1 MLLKSGRIS
10 VGQKQM
16 DRFSLVI
23 RFTLLLWL
31 TLQVTAKPGE
41 ICTGPQG
48 CPPCLPCSSLNL
60 SPASRSCRAQTINQT
75 GDDAWGRQEVSE
87 WLQKLPLCQ
96 QAHHAWLN
104 LGTGYVL
111 CSQDRLLCPKAPLR
125 ICDLSHTS
133 TETWPR
139 RSSYEKSLAFLVL

>member
-31 TLQVTAKPGE
+31 TLQTTAKSGE
-41 ICTGPQG
+41 IYTGPQG
-48 CPPCLPCSSLNL
+48 YPPCLPSFSLMPSFSLNL
-60 SPASRSCRAQTINQT
+60 SPASRTCRAQAINQI
-75 GDDAWGRQEVSE
+75 GDDSWNGQEISA

-96 QAHHAWLN
+96 QVHHVWLKM
-104 LGTGYVL
+104 GAG
-111 CSQDRLLCPKAPLR
+111 
-125 ICDLSHTS
+125 
-133 TETWPR
+133 
-139 RSSYEKSLAFLVL
+139 

>member
-1 MLLKSGRIS
+1 MSASILLKSGRIS

-48 CPPCLPCSSLNL
+48 CPPCLPCFGLNL
-60 SPASRSCRAQTINQT
+60 SPASRSCRAQTTDHT
-75 GDDAWGRQEVSE
+75 GDDARDGQEVSE
-87 WLQKLPLCQ
+87 WLQTTPLPKGPPRG
-96 QAHHAWLN
+96 LN
-104 LGTGYVL
+104 LGTG
-111 CSQDRLLCPKAPLR
+111 
-125 ICDLSHTS
+125 
-133 TETWPR
+133 
-139 RSSYEKSLAFLVL
+139 